1 MDRLRTIESG
11 LRIESAL
18 REQFEETLKDKID
31 AWLENARDDR
41 EEALAE
47 TLEDQFREELEDGLV
62 GAINEAEGNVAA

>member
-47 TLEDQFREELEDGLV
+47 TLEDQ
-62 GAINEAEGNVAA
+62 

>member
-11 LRIESAL
+11 LRIEPAL